1 MWLATG
7 VLATI
12 RGETTTRYSNS
23 GSSEER
29 VIFHKRLGAVALWAE
44 TVSDGNQ
51 HSIQHDPLCP
61 ATRKSATCLEVT
73 MILENIGTIASTQSL
88 GRRGL
93 SCSGRRGIPTI
104 LLCVVSEL
112 LLFRRYREAYQR

>member
-1 MWLATG
+1 MWMAMG
-7 VLATI
+7 VLATS
-12 RGETTTRYSNS
+12 RGEMTTWYSSS

-29 VIFHKRLGAVALWAE
+29 VIFHKRLGAVVLWAKA
-44 TVSDGNQ
+44 VRDGNRY
-51 HSIQHDPLCP
+51 SLLHDPLCP

-112 LLFRRYREAYQR
+112 LALPAVS